1 MAAKTNIKNITLIIG
16 SGRFGA
22 SIANKYSQQGKFVMI
37 VDNKEENFDRLA
49 NNFSGYTLRGDA
61 TVVSV
66 LEKAHIDKAKEIII
80 ATGDDNTNI
89 LVAHIARKIFDV
101 PDIYVRLDD
110 PESETLIKG
119 LKVNA
124 IYPFELSF
132 DEFSKLKGAQK

>member
-22 SIANKYSQQGKFVMI
+22 SLANKYSQQGKFVMI
-37 VDNKEENFDRLA
+37 VDNKQENFDRLV

>member
-1 MAAKTNIKNITLIIG
+1 MAVKTNIKNITLIIG

-22 SIANKYSQQGKFVMI
+22 SLANKYSQQGKFVMI

>member
-1 MAAKTNIKNITLIIG
+1 MATKSNIKNISLIIG
-16 SGRFGA
+16 CGRFGS

-37 VDNKEENFDRLA
+37 IDNKAANFDRLSD
-49 NNFSGYTLRGDA
+49 NFSGYTLTGDA
-61 TVVSV
+61 TVISV

-89 LVAHIARKIFDV
+89 LVTHIARKVFDV
-101 PDIYVRLDD
+101 PNIYVRLDD

-119 LKVNA
+119 LNVGA

-132 DEFSKLKGAQK
+132 DEFTKMKGAQR

>member
-22 SIANKYSQQGKFVMI
+22 SLANKYSQQGKFVMI
-37 VDNKEENFDRLA
+37 VDNREENFDRLA

-61 TVVSV
+61 TVISV

-101 PDIYVRLDD
+101 PDIYIRLDD

>member
-22 SIANKYSQQGKFVMI
+22 SLANKYSQQGKFVMI
-37 VDNKEENFDRLA
+37 VDNKEENFDRLV